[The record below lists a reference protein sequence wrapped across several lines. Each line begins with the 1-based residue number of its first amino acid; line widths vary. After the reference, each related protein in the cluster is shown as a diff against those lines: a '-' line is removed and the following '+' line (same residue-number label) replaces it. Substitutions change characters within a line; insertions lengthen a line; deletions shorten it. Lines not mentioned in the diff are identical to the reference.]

1 MTPSSDQ
8 KQEHIRTKQS
18 MNQIIEMS
26 TASEPPVRQHAEDVF
41 QPLSPTGQPNS
52 PSQRIQ
58 HISIPNGSSASFGYI
73 VAKQW
78 RADIANRRNTWAVVG
93 TLLEAELLHKDI
105 VTGAPAE
112 TPGITRESLVISDH
126 VGDRIEL
133 SRSGDLIIMPFLH
146 LREFLFRGLFADP
159 SLPSCVDKL
168 GGPTIVMDFNWG
180 NTTFDMALSCSLI
193 AKYINTSINDTSNP
207 IMACTVSNNST
218 TYFGDVPQNTTMQ
231 RVMTPFD
238 VRDVNLQFSD
248 THDDDSAERRGR
260 MLLVM
265 DAEDRQ
271 HLPDD
276 LRTRSLDRT
285 ELTSIWEADHIALER
300 GMSYVGCV
308 GNLSDVLI
316 CPVTTGWRVAEELGQ
331 PVFCQYPHRVV
342 RSQAEVHYR
351 SRYIHETFLDPKY
364 SVALTEERFYNT
376 LPALCKTSSAH
387 TVDLTALLICCK
399 LLWPRTTIAEMPVYM
414 PPDTQFL
421 AEQLYVLVLR
431 GIIET
436 IPDDSATS
444 AQSELSVLRTKTSL
458 TTVGSFI
465 GFSLVDS
472 FASPCSAHLL
482 AQLLDPNASDP
493 ALNPTSEAVV
503 NTILSFIAIIEAY
516 EGITHL
522 NETIFLQHLR
532 PGPEGWYKEE
542 LCGVGAGEAWRG
554 PIWLALGIWQMLRS
568 DPTLRD
574 TEDFYDDTDAG
585 DDYLALNDW
594 NIIVHLPSTFGWDRA
609 FESAVK
615 AAKARGIDPPELSH
629 TAQLTAEEMLAV
641 EKALVRAFLDKLIYV
656 SDVGYW
662 SFEANNLLSGREI
675 RRPTGSQM
683 TQVWWLECQ
692 RREDPSAKL
701 RMSRIIYCIYTHM
714 SYEFDDSDDVWPTP
728 ADVTYVSR
736 RAVQLVLEEVGMS
749 ELMPADV

>member
-1 MTPSSDQ
+1 
-8 KQEHIRTKQS
+8 
-18 MNQIIEMS
+18 MNQTIEMS
-26 TASEPPVRQHAEDVF
+26 TASEPPVRQHAEDVLQDF
-41 QPLSPTGQPNS
+41 QPLSPIGLSNS
-52 PSQRIQ
+52 PSRRIQ

-93 TLLEAELLHKDI
+93 TPLEAELLHKDI
-105 VTGAPAE
+105 VTGAPAD
-112 TPGITRESLVISDH
+112 TPGITRESLVISGH
-126 VGDRIEL
+126 SGDRIEL
-133 SRSGDLIIMPFLH
+133 FRSGDLIIMPFSH

-159 SLPSCVDKL
+159 SLPSRVDKL

-180 NTTFDMALSCSLI
+180 NTAFDMALSCSLI
-193 AKYINTSINDTSNP
+193 AKYINTSINDSSNP
-207 IMACTVSNNST
+207 VMACTVSNNST
-218 TYFGDVPQNTTMQ
+218 TYFGDVPQHTTIQ

-238 VRDVNLQFSD
+238 AGYVNLQFSD
-248 THDDDSAERRGR
+248 TRDDDSADRRGR

-271 HLPDD
+271 NLPDEP
-276 LRTRSLDRT
+276 RIRSLDRT
-285 ELTSIWEADHIALER
+285 ELTSIWEANHIALER

-316 CPVTTGWRVAEELGQ
+316 CPGTTGWRVCEELGQ
-331 PVFCQYPHRVV
+331 PVLCQYPHRVV

-351 SRYIHETFLDPKY
+351 SRYIHENFLNPRFF
-364 SVALTEERFYNT
+364 VMLTEECFYTT

-399 LLWPRTTIAEMPVYM
+399 LLWPRTAIAEMPVYM

-421 AEQLYVLVLR
+421 ANQLDSLVLK
-431 GIIET
+431 GILET
-436 IPDDSATS
+436 ITDDSVPS
-444 AQSELSVLRTKTSL
+444 AQSELSILRTKMSL
-458 TTVGSFI
+458 TTIGRSI
-465 GFSLVDS
+465 GFSLMDS
-472 FASPCSAHLL
+472 FASPYSAHLM

-493 ALNPTSEAVV
+493 TLNPMSETVV
-503 NTILSFIAIIEAY
+503 NAILSLTAITETY
-516 EGITHL
+516 EGITRL
-522 NETIFLQHLR
+522 NETIHLQNLQT
-532 PGPEGWYKEE
+532 GPEEWYNEE
-542 LCGVGAGEAWRG
+542 LRGVGAGEAWRG
-554 PIWLALGIWQMLRS
+554 PIWLALAIWQTLRS
-568 DPTLRD
+568 DPAWRD
-574 TEDFYDDTDAG
+574 TEDFYDDTDAE

-609 FESAVK
+609 FESAVD
-615 AAKARGIDPPELSH
+615 AAKARGIDPPYLSR

-641 EKALVRAFLDKLIYV
+641 EKALVRAFLDKLICV

-662 SFEANNLLSGREI
+662 SFEANHLLSGREI
-675 RRPTGSQM
+675 CRPTGSQM
-683 TQVWWLECQ
+683 TQVWWSECQ
-692 RREDPSAKL
+692 RREDPSAKVS
-701 RMSRIIYCIYTHM
+701 MGRIIFCIYTHM

-749 ELMPADV
+749 ELMPTYC